1 MKKLLLV
8 STMVAG
14 LLLAGGC
21 GKTAGTSDG
30 EAKLAPGVIVNETD
44 VMGDDN
50 GPGTY
55 VYPTDKVFVPG
66 AFDLTGVKVEDGG
79 ETYDI
84 TLTIATDFKDD
95 WGNPAGWD
103 VQMFDVYFNLGEG
116 KNNQAIAGR
125 HVKIEEGWD
134 RAVLI
139 GPDKPTR
146 MRKEIDDKNVDVAD
160 DVSDFETLVDD
171 IVLPDQ
177 ITTMGNTMTVK
188 VAKSKIGNLEENFNG
203 IQVFMTGSEGYPTKT
218 DTYNRV
224 VNEYAAQWR
233 FGGGSDYLGDPNVM
247 DILGDNSKLANYKS
261 DEGVS
266 EYATVNLVK

>member
-1 MKKLLLV
+1 MKKLLLI
-8 STMVAG
+8 STLVAG

-21 GKTAGTSDG
+21 GKTAGTKAG
-30 EAKLAPGVIVNETD
+30 GVQKAPGVILEQTD

-66 AFDLTGVKVEDGG
+66 AFDITGIMIKDGG
-79 ETYDI
+79 TSYDI
-84 TLTIATDFKDD
+84 AITMATDFKND

-103 VQMFDVYFNLGEG
+103 VQLFDVYLNLGTG
-116 KNNQAIAGR
+116 IHKQAIAGR
-125 HVKIEEGWD
+125 HVKMAEGWD
-134 RAVLI
+134 KAILI

-146 MRKEIDDKNVDVAD
+146 MQKELDDKNIDVAD

-171 IVLPDQ
+171 VLLPDE
-177 ITTMGNTMTVK
+177 IITMGNTLTMK
-188 VAKSKIGNLEENFNG
+188 ISKEKIGDLSNLKG
-203 IQVFMTGSEGYPTKT
+203 TQVFVLSSEGYPTKT

-233 FGGGSDYLGDPNVM
+233 FGGGSDYLGDPNVI
-247 DILGDNSKLANYKS
+247 DILGDNTKLGNYKS
-261 DEGVS
+261 DEGVT
-266 EYATVNLVK
+266 EYPTVDMIK